1 LRENF
6 KNEKMKMKQPSIIW
20 RHRFTIL
27 SVLLSFALHT
37 LVTIASRNE
46 KSNSSNDGNIVLQFK
61 KVGGHA
67 CPYAASWLAAV
78 NLFSKAHWY
87 AVPKM
92 EVATEEI
99 FRRARL
105 KFQLADHDAFYVH
118 HMSMYEHFNHRVV
131 GQEIAHHRAEIMSE
145 AAVAGECSNLTV
157 NDSEDFMSLIPFY
170 GGLPPTV
177 NGTVNKLGEG
187 NSLVRKRLPEYIAH
201 NFNV

>member
-1 LRENF
+1 
-6 KNEKMKMKQPSIIW
+6 MKMKHPSIIW
-20 RHRFTIL
+20 RHRFAIL
-27 SVLLSFALHT
+27 SVWLRFVLLIF
-37 LVTIASRNE
+37 VTKASRNE
-46 KSNSSNDGNIVLQFK
+46 QSNSSNDGNAGNIVLQFK